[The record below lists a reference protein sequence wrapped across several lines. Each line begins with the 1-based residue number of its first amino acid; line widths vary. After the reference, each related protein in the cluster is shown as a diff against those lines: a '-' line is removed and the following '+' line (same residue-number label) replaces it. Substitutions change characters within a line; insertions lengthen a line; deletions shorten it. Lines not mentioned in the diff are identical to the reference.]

1 VSQQADG
8 FAIGQG
14 YYFSIVLMIAVPFG
28 LAAFFARGVVKSVRA
43 AKQRDG
49 APTPP
54 PATPGRSSGASV
66 QGSSSEAFPASDV
79 FRLQ

>member
-43 AKQRDG
+43 AKQREAGRLGPGGDG
-49 APTPP
+49 RE
-54 PATPGRSSGASV
+54 G
-66 QGSSSEAFPASDV
+66 
-79 FRLQ
+79 